1 MPLAWDRKSDNYVR
15 FLRKRLRHH
24 LGLYTDIR
32 DKYKLN
38 IGEKILKSQ
47 AYAYARHEAD
57 KHFTLVGEA
66 ILKFLT
72 GFVLQVVSVILS
84 AGVNARESG
93 DNSFG
98 AQVASGLVSSVLDFV
113 ANVTQSALQENA
125 QASLEFYAKSSAS
138 LQQARDLIHGLD
150 QSAHNRVSSLIYQPY
165 SIFPKGA
172 IWEAQKP
179 GSLGFVAGL
188 EGYDPT
194 KGIQG
199 TYQESLKAEQL
210 NNRAHRH
217 LGGNTHYDPLNLP
230 FPKARFEENFRRVM
244 ESIKAGLE
252 KRQKEIKEGFKELC
266 ANYFGAFD
274 TSIPQRLFNEHMRAE
289 IHPRINQLNIR
300 SFLEKMKYYPNGER
314 LPLFDSMAY
323 PSPLELPQNEHARQ
337 GHITIVQRKN
347 GGETWLHDK
356 RAPGDG
362 WTNADVKYFDRIF
375 VFGSNGRMLEASE
388 EFDYSFVV
396 VKDYTFWEEKKHY
409 EGHVKREPRG
419 FEKGKLV
426 ILERQRKRALPKKSA
441 QVLEYEKI
449 KGVEPPPLSLEEEIK
464 LKEAYDAYIKAFWG
478 CFEIELLGV
487 TDNNRPLEYARE
499 KGWNSG
505 DVFFYTPQKNLGE
518 LEKKKQNMFKEF
530 LYWYFLK
537 IEGEAM
543 KNF

>member
-1 MPLAWDRKSDNYVR
+1 MH
-15 FLRKRLRHH
+15 KRLRHH

-57 KHFTLVGEA
+57 KHFTLVGSSL
-66 ILKFLT
+66 LKFLT

-98 AQVASGLVSSVLDFV
+98 TQMASGLVSSVLDFV

-244 ESIKAGLE
+244 ESIRAGLE

-337 GHITIVQRKN
+337 GNITIIQREN
-347 GGETWLHDK
+347 IRGCIWVDDERAWNK
-356 RAPGDG
+356 RAYANGKNFKR
-362 WTNADVKYFDRIF
+362 TYIF
-375 VFGSNGRMLEASE
+375 NTGGRVVEALQD
-388 EFDYSFVV
+388 FDYSFDKQVGE
-396 VKDYTFWEEKKHY
+396 DEWKHY
-409 EGHVKREPRG
+409 EGHKEGMPYD
-419 FEKGKLV
+419 FAKGKLV

-487 TDNNRPLEYARE
+487 TDNNRPLRYARE

-505 DVFFYTPQKNLGE
+505 NVFFYTPQKNLSE

-537 IEGEAM
+537 IEEEAM

>member
-24 LGLYTDIR
+24 LELYTDIR

-66 ILKFLT
+66 ILKFVV

-93 DNSFG
+93 GEGFKEEM
-98 AQVASGLVSSVLDFV
+98 AMGLASSVLDFV

-138 LQQARDLIHGLD
+138 LQQARDLMRGLD
-150 QSAHNRVSSLIYQPY
+150 RSAHNRVSSLIYQPY

-217 LGGNTHYDPLNLP
+217 LGGNTNYDPLNLP

-323 PSPLELPQNEHARQ
+323 PNPLELPQNEHARQ
-337 GHITIVQRKN
+337 GNITIIQREN
-347 GGETWLHDK
+347 IRCYIWVDDERAWNK
-356 RAPGDG
+356 RAY
-362 WTNADVKYFDRIF
+362 ADAKNFKRTYIF
-375 VFGSNGRMLEASE
+375 NTGGRVVEALQD
-388 EFDYSFVV
+388 FDYSFDKQVG
-396 VKDYTFWEEKKHY
+396 KDEWKHY
-409 EGHVKREPRG
+409 EGHKEGMPYDFV
-419 FEKGKLV
+419 KGKLA

-449 KGVEPPPLSLEEEIK
+449 RGVEPPPLSLEEEIK

-487 TDNNRPLEYARE
+487 TDNNRPLRYARE

-505 DVFFYTPQKNLGE
+505 DVFFYTPQKNLSE

-530 LYWYFLK
+530 IYWFFLK
-537 IEGEAM
+537 IDEEAL
-543 KNF
+543 KDF